1 MQMLRSPVLFS
12 IRACFAVL
20 ALATLS
26 LLFVSKP
33 VAAQVTAFKQ
43 AVAEAAS
50 KDKDI
55 AAFYQANKYKAIWTG
70 KGNKDRQRREALLNA
85 VTNAADHGLPVSRYN
100 PEQLKA
106 VLQQAKS
113 PRERGA
119 AEVEMSRIFLQYARD
134 LQTGVLIPSKVDRD
148 LVREVP
154 HRDRVS
160 YLTNFTKSSPKRFFQ
175 ALAPTAPEYA
185 RLMKAKL
192 IMERQ
197 LAKGGWG
204 QQVPAKSLKPG
215 QSGNAV
221 VILRNRL
228 QTMGYLKRSSAQ
240 TYDAAMQSAV
250 QQFQLSRGL
259 NPDGVAGPG
268 TITEIN
274 RPIESHLQA
283 VMVAMERERWM
294 NRPRGKR
301 HVWVN
306 LTDFSAAIIDNG
318 KETFKTRSVIGKD
331 QSDRRSPEFSDVM
344 EYMVINPTWNVPRSI
359 ATKEYLPLLKRN
371 PNAVGHLRIVDSR
384 GRTVSRSS
392 ANFGAYTARTFPYA
406 IKQPPSNRNALGLV
420 KFMFPNRYNIYL
432 HDTPAK
438 NLFSREVRAYSHG
451 CIRLHQPFDFAY
463 TLLAK
468 QTSDPQGF
476 FKSKLNTGAE
486 TRVNL
491 KEPVPV
497 HIVYRTAFVDA
508 SGNVNFRRDVY
519 GRDARIFSALTN
531 AGVQMRAVGG

>member
-1 MQMLRSPVLFS
+1 M
-12 IRACFAVL
+12 
-20 ALATLS
+20 
-26 LLFVSKP
+26 
-33 VAAQVTAFKQ
+33 
-43 AVAEAAS
+43 
-50 KDKDI
+50 
-55 AAFYQANKYKAIWTG
+55 
-70 KGNKDRQRREALLNA
+70 
-85 VTNAADHGLPVSRYN
+85 
-100 PEQLKA
+100 
-106 VLQQAKS
+106 
-113 PRERGA
+113 
-119 AEVEMSRIFLQYARD
+119 
-134 LQTGVLIPSKVDRD
+134 
-148 LVREVP
+148 
-154 HRDRVS
+154 
-160 YLTNFTKSSPKRFFQ
+160 
-175 ALAPTAPEYA
+175 
-185 RLMKAKL
+185 
-192 IMERQ
+192 
-197 LAKGGWG
+197 
-204 QQVPAKSLKPG
+204 SLKPG

-508 SGNVNFRRDVY
+508 AGNVNFRRDVY